1 MSSVWL
7 WLAFEARPLGAVDIY
22 VLPVTASA
30 TPPPSTIA
38 ITASTKPFPGR
49 NPAPPLPTTRP
60 RDRRPPATAMP
71 ISSTH
76 AGRLGT
82 GPARAPAPARW
93 SPYARSSV
101 PEPQGGRGGAKASRP
116 PLRLDP
122 ATERLLGPAQK
133 AAPSGSR
140 RRAEPAAPDGAS
152 AAPAG
157 RSRGGEMTSPEPVLK
172 PKPKP
177 DAGIDA
183 PPVKKPRCSGGGGF
197 VFLCAL
203 AGHTA
208 AISGISVPRCSDKL
222 YSGSVDGSI
231 RVWDRNSGKCIDVI
245 KLGGKV
251 GCMIT
256 HGPWVFI
263 GIPKSVEAWNTQ
275 TGMKLSLQ
283 GPSGLVCSMTIT
295 DGMLFAGTGD
305 GRIMAW
311 KFPSK
316 ESNMEPVS
324 ILTGHQRPVI
334 SLSISATRLYS
345 GSLDKTIKVWDLMTL
360 QCVQTLSEHK
370 APVTSVLCWDE
381 KLLSCS
387 LDKTVKLWTLSESG
401 DLQVKY
407 TNAEEH
413 GLRTLFGMH
422 RVGKTPV
429 LFCSLHNSN
438 CIRQLDLPSFE
449 EVGTLSSK
457 KEVRT
462 IELADGGPLF
472 TGDCSG
478 ELKVWRWAL
487 QQDQD
492 QEAASAAHS

>member
-1 MSSVWL
+1 
-7 WLAFEARPLGAVDIY
+7 
-22 VLPVTASA
+22 
-30 TPPPSTIA
+30 
-38 ITASTKPFPGR
+38 
-49 NPAPPLPTTRP
+49 
-60 RDRRPPATAMP
+60 MP
-71 ISSTH
+71 ISSTL

-140 RRAEPAAPDGAS
+140 RRAEPAAPDAAS

-177 DAGIDA
+177 DAGDDT
-183 PPVKKPRCSGGGGF
+183 PPVEKPRCSGGGGF

-245 KLGGKV
+245 KLGGK
-251 GCMIT
+251 
-256 HGPWVFI
+256 
-263 GIPKSVEAWNTQ
+263 AWNTQ
-275 TGMKLSLQ
+275 TGMKLSLE

-345 GSLDKTIKVWDLMTL
+345 GSLDKTIK
-360 QCVQTLSEHK
+360 
-370 APVTSVLCWDE
+370 
-381 KLLSCS
+381 LLSCS

-407 TNAEEH
+407 THAEEH

-438 CIRQLDLPSFE
+438 CIASSTFHRKFIRNLFE

-478 ELKVWRWAL
+478 ELKVWRWAP